1 MEGELVR
8 RVLAATVVVLV
19 AVFGA
24 TARGDDD
31 DAGSG
36 QSAAEAQVCD
46 SLQGVGAAIDNV
58 EGVQL
63 RDPTANANN
72 ISLKRV
78 QATWSGVEES
88 ARQLSSA
95 DADAV
100 ASALDDLESAIEDLP
115 KPISIQEARAELQ
128 PQVDAVKSAYAEM
141 RDGIQ
146 CD

>member
-1 MEGELVR
+1 MR
-8 RVLAATVVVLV
+8 RLLAATVIVLV

-24 TARGDDD
+24 AACGDDD
-31 DAGSG
+31 DSG

-46 SLQGVGAAIDNV
+46 SLGGVEAAIQNV

-78 QATWSGVEES
+78 QATWSGVEQS
-88 ARQLSSA
+88 AKDLSEA

-100 ASALDDLESAIEDLP
+100 SSAIDDLENAVEDLP
-115 KPISIQEARAELQ
+115 RPISIQQARAELQ
-128 PQVDAVKSAYAEM
+128 PQVDALKSAFTEM
-141 RDGIQ
+141 RDGLE
-146 CD
+146 CS

>member
-1 MEGELVR
+1 MR
-8 RVLAATVVVLV
+8 RLLAATVIVLV

-24 TARGDDD
+24 AACGDDD
-31 DAGSG
+31 DSG

-46 SLQGVGAAIDNV
+46 SLGGFQAAIQNV

-78 QATWSGVEES
+78 RATWSGVEQS
-88 ARQLSSA
+88 AKELSRA

-100 ASALDDLESAIEDLP
+100 SSALDDLESAVEDLP
-115 KPISIQEARAELQ
+115 RPISIQEARAELQ
-128 PQVDAVKSAYAEM
+128 PQVDALKSAFAEM
-141 RDGIQ
+141 RDGLE
-146 CD
+146 CG

>member
-1 MEGELVR
+1 MR
-8 RVLAATVVVLV
+8 RLLAATVVVLV

-24 TARGDDD
+24 AACGDDSD
-31 DAGSG
+31 SG

-46 SLQGVGAAIDNV
+46 SLQGFKAALGNV

-78 QATWSGVEES
+78 QATWSGVEQS
-88 ARQLSSA
+88 AKDLSAA

-100 ASALDDLESAIEDLP
+100 TSALDDLQSAVQDLP
-115 KPISIQEARAELQ
+115 RPISIQQARADLQ
-128 PQVDAVKSAYAEM
+128 PQLDAVKNAFGEM
-141 RDGIQ
+141 SNGLG

>member
-1 MEGELVR
+1 MR
-8 RVLAATVVVLV
+8 RVLATTVIVLV
-19 AVFGA
+19 ALFGA
-24 TARGDDD
+24 AACGDDD
-31 DAGSG
+31 DSG
-36 QSAAEAQVCD
+36 QSSAEAQVCD
-46 SLQGVGAAIDNV
+46 SLQGFGAAIDNV

-78 QATWSGVEES
+78 EATWSGVEES

-100 ASALDDLESAIEDLP
+100 SSALDDLQSAIDDLP
-115 KPISIQEARAELQ
+115 RPISIQDARAQLQ
-128 PQVDAVKSAYAEM
+128 PQVDALKSAFAEM
-141 RDGIQ
+141 RNGVQ

>member
-24 TARGDDD
+24 TACGDD

-46 SLQGVGAAIDNV
+46 SLEGVGAAIDNV

-78 QATWSGVEES
+78 QATWSGVKES

-100 ASALDDLESAIEDLP
+100 TSALDDLQSAIEDLP
-115 KPISIQEARAELQ
+115 KPISIQEARADLQ
-128 PQVDAVKSAYAEM
+128 PQLDAVKSAFAEM
-141 RDGIQ
+141 RNGIQ

>member
-1 MEGELVR
+1 VR
-8 RVLAATVVVLV
+8 RLLAATVIVLV

-24 TARGDDD
+24 AACGDDD
-31 DAGSG
+31 DDSG

-46 SLQGVGAAIDNV
+46 SLGGVEAAIQNV

-78 QATWSGVEES
+78 QATWSGVEQS
-88 ARQLSSA
+88 AKELSEA

-100 ASALDDLESAIEDLP
+100 SSALDDLENAVEDLP
-115 KPISIQEARAELQ
+115 RPISIQQARAELQ
-128 PQVDAVKSAYAEM
+128 PQVDAVKSAFAEM
-141 RDGIQ
+141 RDGLE
-146 CD
+146 CS

>member
-1 MEGELVR
+1 MR
-8 RVLAATVVVLV
+8 RLLAATVIVLV

-24 TARGDDD
+24 AACGDDD
-31 DAGSG
+31 DSG
-36 QSAAEAQVCD
+36 QPAAEAQVCD
-46 SLQGVGAAIDNV
+46 SLQGFQAALENV

-78 QATWSGVEES
+78 QATWSGVEQS
-88 ARQLSSA
+88 AKELSAA

-100 ASALDDLESAIEDLP
+100 TSALDDLESAVEDLP
-115 KPISIQEARAELQ
+115 RPISIQQARADLQ
-128 PQVDAVKSAYAEM
+128 PQLDAVKNAFSEM
-141 RDGIQ
+141 RNGLQ

>member
-1 MEGELVR
+1 VR
-8 RVLAATVVVLV
+8 RLLAATVVVLV

-24 TARGDDD
+24 AACGDDD
-31 DAGSG
+31 DSG

-46 SLQGVGAAIDNV
+46 SLQGFGSALDNV

-78 QATWSGVEES
+78 QATWSGVEQS
-88 ARQLSSA
+88 ARELSAA

-100 ASALDDLESAIEDLP
+100 SSALDDLESAVEDLP
-115 KPISIQEARAELQ
+115 RPISIQQARTELQ
-128 PQVDAVKSAYAEM
+128 PQLDAVKGAFAEM
-141 RDGIQ
+141 RDGLQ
-146 CD
+146 CS

>member
-1 MEGELVR
+1 MEGVLVR

-24 TARGDDD
+24 TACGDDD
-31 DAGSG
+31 DSG
-36 QSAAEAQVCD
+36 QSSAEAQVCD
-46 SLQGVGAAIDNV
+46 SLGGFQAALQNV

-78 QATWSGVEES
+78 QATWSGVEQS
-88 ARQLSSA
+88 AHDLSAA

-100 ASALDDLESAIEDLP
+100 TSSLEDLQTAIDDLP
-115 KPISIQEARAELQ
+115 RPISIQDARAQLQ
-128 PQVDAVKSAYAEM
+128 PQVDAVKSAFAEM
-141 RDGIQ
+141 RNGVQ

>member
-1 MEGELVR
+1 VR
-8 RVLAATVVVLV
+8 RLLAATVVVLV

-24 TARGDDD
+24 AACGDDD
-31 DAGSG
+31 DSG

-46 SLQGVGAAIDNV
+46 NLEGFSSAVQNV

-78 QATWSGVEES
+78 RATWSGVEAS
-88 ARQLSSA
+88 AQELAAA

-100 ASALDDLESAIEDLP
+100 SSALDDLESAVEDLP
-115 KPISIQEARAELQ
+115 RPISIQQARTELQ
-128 PQVDAVKSAYAEM
+128 PQVDALKSAFAEM
-141 RDGIQ
+141 RNGLG
-146 CD
+146 CS

>member
-1 MEGELVR
+1 MR
-8 RVLAATVVVLV
+8 RLLAATVIILV

-24 TARGDDD
+24 AACGDDD
-31 DAGSG
+31 DSG
-36 QSAAEAQVCD
+36 QPAAEAQVCD
-46 SLQGVGAAIDNV
+46 SLQGFQAALDNV

-78 QATWSGVEES
+78 QATWSGVEQSVKDLS
-88 ARQLSSA
+88 AA

-100 ASALDDLESAIEDLP
+100 TSALDDLQSAVDDLP
-115 KPISIQEARAELQ
+115 RPISLQQARTELQ
-128 PQVDAVKSAYAEM
+128 PQLDGLESAFAEM
-141 RDGIQ
+141 RDGLQ

>member
-1 MEGELVR
+1 VR
-8 RVLAATVVVLV
+8 RLLATTVIVLV
-19 AVFGA
+19 ALFGA
-24 TARGDDD
+24 AACGDDD

-36 QSAAEAQVCD
+36 QPAAEAQVCD
-46 SLQGVGAAIDNV
+46 SLQGVSAAIENV

>member
-1 MEGELVR
+1 MR

-24 TARGDDD
+24 AACGGDDD
-31 DAGSG
+31 SG

-46 SLQGVGAAIDNV
+46 SLQGFSSALQNV

-78 QATWSGVEES
+78 QATWSGVEQSVKDLS
-88 ARQLSSA
+88 AA

-100 ASALDDLESAIEDLP
+100 TSALDDLQSAVQDLP
-115 KPISIQEARAELQ
+115 RPISIQQARADLQ
-128 PQVDAVKSAYAEM
+128 PQLEAVKSAFGEM
-141 RDGIQ
+141 RNGLG

>member
-1 MEGELVR
+1 VR
-8 RVLAATVVVLV
+8 RMLAAAAIVLV
-19 AVFGA
+19 SVFGA
-24 TARGDDD
+24 ADCGDDD
-31 DAGSG
+31 DSG
-36 QSAAEAQVCD
+36 QSTAEAQVCD
-46 SLQGVGAAIDNV
+46 SLGGVRSAIQNV

-78 QATWSGVEES
+78 RATWSGVEES

-100 ASALDDLESAIEDLP
+100 TSALDDLESAVEDLP
-115 KPISIQEARAELQ
+115 RPISIQQARADLQ
-128 PQVDAVKSAYAEM
+128 PQIDALKSAFAEM
-141 RDGIQ
+141 RNGVQ